1 MKTMIHLPTK
11 ILQKF
16 VISAGLR
23 SILIGKIWK
32 RKNIRFGLRINLIF
46 SFYPGHFVS
55 KCKKISLT
63 LYDRHYL
70 LKKSLTAFSVQY
82 SIFFKQ

>member
-1 MKTMIHLPTK
+1 MKTMVHLPTK

-32 RKNIRFGLRINLIF
+32 KKNIRFGLPINSIF
-46 SFYPGHFVS
+46 SFYSGHFAS
-55 KCKKISLT
+55 KCKKIALT
-63 LYDRHYL
+63 LCDRDYL
-70 LKKSLTAFSVQY
+70 LKKS
-82 SIFFKQ
+82 